1 MTFFHIFAMLAR
13 AQVHD
18 VATMT
23 RSNRCLLKFYLRNS
37 NFATLKRQH
46 EGKVCNGI
54 CSGRLIPAG
63 NMAANHKLKVWGYC
77 FIHAEAVRRPE
88 LRIR

>member
-1 MTFFHIFAMLAR
+1 MTFFHIFAMRTR

-18 VATMT
+18 IATMT

-54 CSGRLIPAG
+54 CTGRLIPAG
-63 NMAANHKLKVWGYC
+63 NMAANHKLRCGAIVLSML
-77 FIHAEAVRRPE
+77 RRCE
-88 LRIR
+88 GLNCG

>member
-1 MTFFHIFAMLAR
+1 MTFFHIFAMRTR

-18 VATMT
+18 IATMT

-37 NFATLKRQH
+37 NFATLKRLH

-54 CSGRLIPAG
+54 CTG
-63 NMAANHKLKVWGYC
+63 
-77 FIHAEAVRRPE
+77 
-88 LRIR
+88 

>member
-13 AQVHD
+13 AQVHNI
-18 VATMT
+18 ATMT

-54 CSGRLIPAG
+54 CTG
-63 NMAANHKLKVWGYC
+63 
-77 FIHAEAVRRPE
+77 
-88 LRIR
+88 

>member
-1 MTFFHIFAMLAR
+1 MCATLYFNDIFSYLCHVTR

-54 CSGRLIPAG
+54 CTG
-63 NMAANHKLKVWGYC
+63 
-77 FIHAEAVRRPE
+77 
-88 LRIR
+88 